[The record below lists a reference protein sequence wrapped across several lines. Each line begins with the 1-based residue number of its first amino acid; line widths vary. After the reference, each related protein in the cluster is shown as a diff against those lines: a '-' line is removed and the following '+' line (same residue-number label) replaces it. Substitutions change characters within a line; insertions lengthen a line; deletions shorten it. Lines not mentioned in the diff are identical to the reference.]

1 MKNKT
6 VKKVK
11 KVEKVKKEEK
21 IISKINI
28 WLYIVIAAILVS
40 FVPIYKNY
48 IYCFTDNYKEE
59 IYESVYDLSSD
70 HIKLLKESHEIYKN
84 DENDLRWYIYNVN
97 YIYNVFHQY
106 TDAFGYYLPNSYN
119 LDEIKE
125 MNYPINLEFLNK
137 YDTSDKEKLSNELI
151 YFDTFYSFF
160 KNDKVDYKSFS
171 DNLLINEADEL
182 IRIKKDDVLNTFFDE
197 ENIVYILEFVTI
209 ILILIYLFNV
219 KFVNYKKEIKNISI
233 LFIIIYILNIIY
245 DVVFYLIRSGT
256 YHFSISDLLYMGNVG
271 YVSLFG
277 FVIIFVFIYF
287 IKLLFNIKIIKK
299 TKK

>member
-1 MKNKT
+1 M
-6 VKKVK
+6 
-11 KVEKVKKEEK
+11 
-21 IISKINI
+21 
-28 WLYIVIAAILVS
+28 
-40 FVPIYKNY
+40 
-48 IYCFTDNYKEE
+48 
-59 IYESVYDLSSD
+59 
-70 HIKLLKESHEIYKN
+70 
-84 DENDLRWYIYNVN
+84 
-97 YIYNVFHQY
+97 
-106 TDAFGYYLPNSYN
+106 
-119 LDEIKE
+119 
-125 MNYPINLEFLNK
+125 
-137 YDTSDKEKLSNELI
+137 
-151 YFDTFYSFF
+151 
-160 KNDKVDYKSFS
+160 
-171 DNLLINEADEL
+171 
-182 IRIKKDDVLNTFFDE
+182 
-197 ENIVYILEFVTI
+197 EFVTI

>member
-125 MNYPINLEFLNK
+125 MNYPINLEFLSK
-137 YDTSDKEKLSNELI
+137 YKNNTEVSLDSLF
-151 YFDTFYSFF
+151 YYDTFYEFF
-160 KNDKVDYKSFS
+160 KKDKVDYKSFS
-171 DNLLINEADEL
+171 DKLLMTEGNNLIE
-182 IRIKKDDVLNTFFDE
+182 IKRDDVLNIFFDE

-277 FVIIFVFIYF
+277 FVIIFIFIYF

>member
-125 MNYPINLEFLNK
+125 MNYPINLEFLSK
-137 YDTSDKEKLSNELI
+137 YKNNTEVSLDSLF
-151 YFDTFYSFF
+151 YYDTFYEFF
-160 KNDKVDYKSFS
+160 KKDKVDYKSFS

-219 KFVNYKKEIKNISI
+219 KFVNYKKEIKNVSM
-233 LFIIIYILNIIY
+233 LFIIIYVLNVIY
-245 DVVFYLIRSGT
+245 EIVSCVIGSGT
-256 YHFSISDLLYMGNVG
+256 YHFSFKDLLYIGNIG
-271 YVSLFG
+271 YISLFG

-287 IKLLFNIKIIKK
+287 IKILLNIKIIKN
-299 TKK
+299 KK

>member
-84 DENDLRWYIYNVN
+84 DENDLRQYIYNVN

-106 TDAFGYYLPNSYN
+106 FDAFGFYLPNSYN

-125 MNYPINLEFLNK
+125 MNYPINLEFLSK
-137 YDTSDKEKLSNELI
+137 YKNNTEVSLDSLF
-151 YFDTFYSFF
+151 YYDTFYEFF
-160 KNDKVDYKSFS
+160 KKDKVDYKSFS
-171 DNLLINEADEL
+171 DKLLMTEGNNLIE
-182 IRIKKDDVLNTFFDE
+182 IKRDDVLNIFFDE